1 MIVDGEGGLVR
12 LGSASVRWFAHLR
25 TKLPAPL
32 GQGQVNAWIRVR
44 VSLGIGLGLEL
55 GLE

>member
-1 MIVDGEGGLVR
+1 MDGEGGLVR